1 MIKFFMYIRTTNVV
15 HSTLFKISTS
25 FLIVAQ
31 KCEILIMM
39 AGRKIFHYENIVR
52 VIMMTTT
59 GQRSPNLYMRHL
71 LMNPLF
77 SVKKK

>member
-1 MIKFFMYIRTTNVV
+1 M
-15 HSTLFKISTS
+15 
-25 FLIVAQ
+25 A
-31 KCEILIMM
+31 